1 MNDFYN
7 AILSF
12 YERTDRPIP
21 VDIAARLEA
30 AGYLIPNR
38 PLTTTTTTI
47 SEEQE

>member
-12 YERTDRPIP
+12 YERTGRPIP

-38 PLTTTTTTI
+38 PLTTTI